1 MKSHL
6 ICSEKNTKIINIE
19 CQNVCFMQ
27 RSTGEGWVAI
37 DEVIAS
43 EEYDGNCPTVPESS
57 AMTTIAP
64 DTTTTEQ
71 EPGTSPTIAP
81 VI

>member
-1 MKSHL
+1 
-6 ICSEKNTKIINIE
+6 
-19 CQNVCFMQ
+19 MQ

-71 EPGTSPTIAP
+71 EPGTSPT
-81 VI
+81 V

>member
-1 MKSHL
+1 M
-6 ICSEKNTKIINIE
+6 CFVKNSQNINIE

-71 EPGTSPTIAP
+71 EPGTSPTITP
-81 VI
+81 VIQ

>member
-1 MKSHL
+1 MKSHI
-6 ICSEKNTKIINIE
+6 ICFEKNTKIINIE
-19 CQNVCFMQ
+19 CLCFMQ

-71 EPGTSPTIAP
+71 KPGTSPTIAQ
-81 VI
+81 VIK

>member
-1 MKSHL
+1 MSK
-6 ICSEKNTKIINIE
+6 CF
-19 CQNVCFMQ
+19 FMQ

-71 EPGTSPTIAP
+71 EPGTYNCTGYI
-81 VI
+81 VERIKFC